1 MFQQISRL
9 HAKLI
14 GTSDVTS
21 LQARI
26 FHEVSLIALVGLPL
40 ALIVNLFIDVPYVN
54 TALIA
59 TWCMFAIL
67 YINSRVYG
75 RLEQSILI
83 FGFGTSLILGVNYFI
98 NSGIQGPTLMLY
110 LMMLVFTQ
118 ALLPTRRFVYWV
130 LFNILLVV
138 SLLGVE
144 FFRPELIR
152 FTYADASDLYL
163 DTATTYVCVV
173 LCIGTVLYYL
183 IHCYELEKNNAIKAS
198 EALKIANDSKTRLI
212 SILSHDLRSPFNTIE
227 NYLGTLNEFELSA
240 EERQF
245 VEKSLLNET
254 KNMQVM
260 LNNLLSWTKS
270 QMDGGIRVRLT
281 TLNLHKIIDECL
293 IIQRSSAE
301 LKDLQLQAEIPQD
314 LMIIADEN
322 MLKLVVQNLINNA
335 IKFTPSK
342 GTIRLSA
349 RLGQPGI
356 VELIMMDNGIGIPE
370 DRQANLFTFHA
381 VSTYGT
387 DNEKG
392 VGLGLILCKEY
403 TELQNGSITFTSHIG
418 RGTTFYL
425 EFPEA
430 TTEKS

>member
-1 MFQQISRL
+1 
-9 HAKLI
+9 
-14 GTSDVTS
+14 
-21 LQARI
+21 
-26 FHEVSLIALVGLPL
+26 
-40 ALIVNLFIDVPYVN
+40 
-54 TALIA
+54 
-59 TWCMFAIL
+59 AIL

-240 EERQF
+240 EERQY

-270 QMDGGIRVRLT
+270 QMDGGIRVRLVT
-281 TLNLHKIIDECL
+281 INLHKLVSECVL
-293 IIQRSSAE
+293 IQKSAAE
-301 LKDLQLQAEIPQD
+301 LKEINLRAQIPAELNI
-314 LMIIADEN
+314 LADEN
-322 MLKLVVQNLINNA
+322 LLKLVIQNLINNA
-335 IKFTPSK
+335 IKFTPTGGS
-342 GTIRLSA
+342 IQLLA
-349 RLGQPGI
+349 RPTDHGRVQLM
-356 VELIMMDNGIGIPE
+356 VMDNGIGISLE
-370 DRQANLFTFHA
+370 RQDNLFTF
-381 VSTYGT
+381 
-387 DNEKG
+387 
-392 VGLGLILCKEY
+392 
-403 TELQNGSITFTSHIG
+403 
-418 RGTTFYL
+418 
-425 EFPEA
+425 
-430 TTEKS
+430 